1 LKDFHFNEII
11 GRKLLIV
18 GDIGSGKTALTAR
31 LLTEALAIFSPND
44 ITAIDM
50 APRRRDF
57 KGASV
62 GGRLTDFMNA
72 PTGLRILTPTPS
84 PVAPRIEGIT
94 AGDVLLFAR
103 SNHQS
108 IDRVLEKYSADPTP
122 ILFMNDI
129 SMYLHAGEPANLL
142 NVVGSAKTVVMNSYV
157 GVVLQDDHGSGVSQ
171 HERDGLALLKRDVDQ
186 VMALSAAPSL
196 ASQQETDK

>member
-18 GDIGSGKTALTAR
+18 GDIGSGKTSLTAR

-44 ITAIDM
+44 ITVIDM
-50 APRRRDF
+50 APGRRDF

-72 PTGLRILTPTPS
+72 PPGVRFLTPTPS
-84 PVAPRIEGIT
+84 PVAPRIEGRT

-108 IDRVLEKYSADPTP
+108 IDRVLQEYSAEPTP

-142 NVVGSAKTVVMNSYV
+142 NVVGFAKTVVMNSYA
-157 GVVLQDDHGSGVSQ
+157 GVALQDDQGSGVSQ
-171 HERDGLALLKRDVDQ
+171 HERDGLALLKRAVDQ
-186 VMALSAAPSL
+186 VVALSAAPFL

>member
-11 GRKLLIV
+11 GCKLLIV

-31 LLTEALAIFSPND
+31 LLTEALAISSPND
-44 ITAIDM
+44 ITVIDM

-57 KGASV
+57 KGTSV
-62 GGRLTDFMNA
+62 GGHLTDFMNV
-72 PTGLRILTPTPS
+72 PTGVRILTPTPS
-84 PVAPRIEGIT
+84 PVAPRIEGLT

-142 NVVGSAKTVVMNSYV
+142 NVVGSAKTGVMNSYA
-157 GVVLQDDHGSGVSQ
+157 GVALQDDHGSSVSQ
-171 HERDGLALLKRDVDQ
+171 NERDGLALLKRAVDQ
-186 VMALSAAPSL
+186 VMTLSAARSL
-196 ASQQETDK
+196 ASQQETAK

>member
-11 GRKLLIV
+11 RRKLLIL
-18 GDIGSGKTALTAR
+18 GDIGSGKTAFTAR
-31 LLTEALAIFSPND
+31 LLAEALAILSPND
-44 ITAIDM
+44 ITVIDM

-72 PTGLRILTPTPS
+72 PTGVRILTPAPT
-84 PVAPRIEGIT
+84 PVAPRIEGLT

-103 SNHQS
+103 SNHES

-122 ILFMNDI
+122 ILFMNDV
-129 SMYLHAGEPANLL
+129 SMYLHAGEPVNLL
-142 NVVGSAKTVVMNSYV
+142 NVVASAKTVVMNSYA
-157 GVVLQDDHGSGVSQ
+157 GVTLQDDRGSSVSQ
-171 HERDGLALLKRDVDQ
+171 HERDGLALLKRAVDQ
-186 VMALSAAPSL
+186 VMILSAAPSL